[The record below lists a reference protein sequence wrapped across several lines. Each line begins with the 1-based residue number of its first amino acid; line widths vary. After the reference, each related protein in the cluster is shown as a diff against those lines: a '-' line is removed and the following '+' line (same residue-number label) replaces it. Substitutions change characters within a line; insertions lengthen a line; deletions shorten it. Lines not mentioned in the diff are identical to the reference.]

1 MFETI
6 RRFIKGLLM
15 GGLFGLFLLG
25 IFIELLIALPII
37 WVLDRIFGSNH
48 SRMQWAVRMLVSLW
62 LFMLKGCG
70 LLTDRAAKG
79 KPFDG
84 PCVIVSNHPGLF
96 DVLFLIR
103 YVPHMSVMV
112 KQSLAKKLPLG
123 PVFRSAGYV
132 LSPDFDQRGPFQSL
146 DEAIEKIHM
155 GYKFMIFPEATRS
168 PKGDLGKFNAG
179 PFMLARLSNVPVQ
192 PLFVRNDPPFLP
204 KEDRW
209 YFPPS
214 RVSTLE
220 IEFWETMA
228 PPRVGQEREFAS
240 NLETRY
246 RKALGLTIEKN
257 SVLSAGKAESHG
269 QSPWQL
275 TNARTGRH
283 LPTEVGTHSALAED
297 HGFLQPGEMEQ
308 NGFFPAEPLIP
319 QRRRMKLIDWVKRPA
334 QNSLQAE
341 ATVTEAWPLN
351 NDGKVDS
358 IICVE
363 LVAQTVSALSTWRR
377 GEGAKPRVGL
387 LVGIKEVEFSDSS
400 IPVKTRLLIQ
410 VEEVYHVGDYAVFQG
425 IVSSELSFYCKIN
438 IQVIEPEG
446 EVLPNLKT
454 GQRIQSEEKERK
466 N

>member
-6 RRFIKGLLM
+6 LRCIKGLLM
-15 GGLFGLFLLG
+15 GGLFGVFLLG
-25 IFIELLIALPII
+25 IFLELLIALPII
-37 WVLDRIFGSNH
+37 WVLNRILGPNH
-48 SRMQWAVRMLVSLW
+48 SRMQWTVRILVSLW
-62 LFMLKGCG
+62 LFMLKGCR

-79 KPFDG
+79 TPFDG

-146 DEAIEKIHM
+146 DEAIEKIQM

-168 PKGDLGKFNAG
+168 PKGDLGRFNAG

-220 IEFWETMA
+220 IEFWESMA
-228 PPRVGQEREFAS
+228 PPRAGQEREFARD
-240 NLETRY
+240 LEARY

-257 SVLSAGKAESHG
+257 SALSAGKRNG
-269 QSPWQL
+269 
-275 TNARTGRH
+275 
-283 LPTEVGTHSALAED
+283 TERV
-297 HGFLQPGEMEQ
+297 
-308 NGFFPAEPLIP
+308 IP
-319 QRRRMKLIDWVKRPA
+319 QLRGMDFGKGKR
-334 QNSLQAE
+334 
-341 ATVTEAWPLN
+341 
-351 NDGKVDS
+351 
-358 IICVE
+358 
-363 LVAQTVSALSTWRR
+363 
-377 GEGAKPRVGL
+377 GA
-387 LVGIKEVEFSDSS
+387 I
-400 IPVKTRLLIQ
+400 
-410 VEEVYHVGDYAVFQG
+410 
-425 IVSSELSFYCKIN
+425 
-438 IQVIEPEG
+438 
-446 EVLPNLKT
+446 
-454 GQRIQSEEKERK
+454 
-466 N
+466 